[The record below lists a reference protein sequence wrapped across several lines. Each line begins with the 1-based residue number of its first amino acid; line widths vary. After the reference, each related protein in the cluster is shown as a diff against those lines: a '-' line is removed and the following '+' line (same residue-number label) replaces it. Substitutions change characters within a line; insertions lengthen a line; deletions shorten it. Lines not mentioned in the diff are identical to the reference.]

1 MPHPEHSLPLS
12 WPWLRFENPEEQPF
26 YFKLNS
32 DAERH
37 GENLTDADVKAGWTI
52 RESGSHLDCFVYENN
67 LTHDR
72 HYEDGA
78 VSKARLDKRCA
89 RHYSLFAY
97 DTCPP
102 YYMKLGNRFTR
113 HAKILT
119 DEDRAAG
126 WVYDAASAKYVNE
139 RLRERHN
146 DIDMANEVRREK
158 ARALR
163 DEAKG
168 KAATGKSEA
177 AVEKRTAGLARKT
190 AAYHRLCTRTHSTAN
205 QKQSE
210 RNLRGM
216 SDASMVLR
224 TRHSERATPPA
235 KRKSASVT
243 ERSSPN
249 YGELCWTGQMT
260 AQLQGTFSA
269 AWKKMIGRGQIN
281 GRQKEERKG
290 RRKHA
295 TNPGPPCRSVL
306 HSYNAYMQ
314 RCVAATTLACARL

>member
-97 DTCPP
+97 DTCPT

-190 AAYHRLCTRTHSTAN
+190 AAYHRLCTEDPQYR
-205 QKQSE
+205 KSE
-210 RNLRGM
+210 
-216 SDASMVLR
+216 
-224 TRHSERATPPA
+224 A
-235 KRKSASVT
+235 KRKKLARDERRGDGAADATFRASD
-243 ERSSPN
+243 
-249 YGELCWTGQMT
+249 
-260 AQLQGTFSA
+260 A
-269 AWKKMIGRGQIN
+269 ARK
-281 GRQKEERKG
+281 KEERKRNREELAKLRRAVLDRPNDSTAAGDLQRRLEKDDRKRANKRKAEG
-290 RRKHA
+290 REERQKEA
-295 TNPGPPCRSVL
+295 SD
-306 HSYNAYMQ
+306 
-314 RCVAATTLACARL
+314 